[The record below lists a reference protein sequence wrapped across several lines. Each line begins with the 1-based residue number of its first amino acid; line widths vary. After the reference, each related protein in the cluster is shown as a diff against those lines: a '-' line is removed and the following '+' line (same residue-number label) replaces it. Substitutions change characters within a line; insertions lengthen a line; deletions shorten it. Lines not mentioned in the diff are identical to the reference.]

1 VSFYGKSDGRPT
13 CRASFRYIA
22 VYFVVVRRCVSVLRV
37 GMASGDA
44 LTRRRHMQG
53 SGGCLSYTPSGGPKL
68 TQRRYHYNGSRYVTV
83 DLLSVRVR
91 VGFRDPDPNFCC

>member
-1 VSFYGKSDGRPT
+1 
-13 CRASFRYIA
+13 
-22 VYFVVVRRCVSVLRV
+22 
-37 GMASGDA
+37 
-44 LTRRRHMQG
+44 MQG

-91 VGFRDPDPNFCC
+91 VGFRDLTLIFVVDLYVDHK